1 LCTLFHPLDT
11 PFPEIL
17 QIFEATFMAWFSF
30 KKVGELEEEESI
42 GMRKGLPVKI
52 RYTFKR
58 LSREEKDLF
67 EAVLLEEMDIQTW
80 FSVAYCRVAGGE
92 VFLVLQ

>member
-1 LCTLFHPLDT
+1 
-11 PFPEIL
+11 
-17 QIFEATFMAWFSF
+17 MGS
-30 KKVGELEEEESI
+30 
-42 GMRKGLPVKI
+42 RKELPVKI

-67 EAVLLEEMDIQTW
+67 AAVLLEEMDVQAW

-92 VFLVLQ
+92 IFLVLQ

>member
-1 LCTLFHPLDT
+1 
-11 PFPEIL
+11 
-17 QIFEATFMAWFSF
+17 M
-30 KKVGELEEEESI
+30 
-42 GMRKGLPVKI
+42 KI

-67 EAVLLEEMDIQTW
+67 AAVLLEEMDVQAW

-92 VFLVLQ
+92 IFLILQ